1 MDTEEPSVETL
12 YVGHTMAML
21 AMRDLS
27 RDLAA
32 YLAGVERVDGTPS
45 EEGEACVRRLL
56 ERLAERDLDT
66 DVTDLPPG
74 SFDADMAKA
83 IALDTIAEQV
93 RFITGSAL

>member
-1 MDTEEPSVETL
+1 MLEQPSIETL

-21 AMRDLS
+21 ALRDLS

-32 YLAGVERVDGTPS
+32 YLAGVERVDGSPS

-56 ERLAERDLDT
+56 ERLAERHLDT

-83 IALDTIAEQV
+83 IALDTIGEQV
-93 RFITGSAL
+93 RFITESAL